1 MKQEGVAHTE
11 NAMDA
16 GGSVTTI
23 VTWEIQE
30 GREEQ
35 FEAWRH
41 EIEAVA
47 TKFPGHLGVNLI
59 VPNNGSREY
68 TVVFRFDTYEHL
80 RAWQESDIRRDLLK
94 EAERFQATNPTYK
107 TESSLA
113 YWFVTP
119 KTPVPPPKW
128 KMSIVTLLGVWP
140 LSILVPMLLGPII
153 INMNTILSSFCV
165 AACIVS
171 LLSWVVMPILAKIFH
186 PWLQNNRK

>member
-1 MKQEGVAHTE
+1 MKQEGVVHTE
-11 NAMDA
+11 NMMDA

-30 GREEQ
+30 GREKQ

-41 EIEAVA
+41 EIETVA

-119 KTPVPPPKW
+119 KVPVPPPKW

-165 AACIVS
+165 SACIVS